1 MNTSI
6 RKRLLI
12 GLLSL
17 ITVACVFT
25 LSKNYFDTRKEISE
39 LMDAQLA
46 QSARVL
52 LEISGHELYEQLAYA
67 AQQEHEDGGV
77 KEHINIQVHK
87 YQQEIDFQIYT
98 ADGKLAVRSANAPT
112 TPLIDQDEVYGD
124 RVLNGVRWRVYSLS
138 NADKT
143 LRVQVGERY
152 DKREDLSNMISVRL
166 IASFGIILPLLAIL
180 IFVTVGRAM
189 QPLREVADQIKNR
202 RVDNLQPIATD
213 RVCAEALPM
222 VQALNGLFKRLHDSF
237 EEIILFTSNAAHEL
251 RTPLA
256 AQKVNAQVAM
266 QAEDDGKRQEA
277 LKEVVESI
285 DRATHMVEQLL
296 TLARLDP
303 QGTSNANEITNVGE
317 VAEEQLSELG
327 VEALDKQIELSLD
340 VPRVCRVRSEPSMMG
355 VLIRNLVENAIR
367 HTPENGTVRV
377 RIDDLPE
384 SCGNIHEHHCHIV
397 VEDSGPGIPKDQFDK
412 VFKRFYRVGEGH
424 QKGTGLGLALVK
436 RILEI
441 HKATI
446 KFDKSSLGGLKVEVC
461 FPKV

>member
-25 LSKNYFDTRKEISE
+25 LSKNYFDTRVEISE

-67 AQQEHEDGGV
+67 AQEEHEDGGV
-77 KEHINIQVHK
+77 KEHIDIQVHK

-112 TPLIDQDEVYGD
+112 TLLIDQDEVFGD
-124 RVLNGVRWRVYSLS
+124 RVVNGVRWRVYSLS

-189 QPLREVADQIKNR
+189 QPLREVAKQIKDRKFN
-202 RVDNLQPIATD
+202 NLQPVDTTG
-213 RVCAEALPM
+213 VCAEALPM
-222 VQALNGLFKRLHDSF
+222 IQALNALFKRLQDSF
-237 EEIILFTSNAAHEL
+237 EEIVLFTSNAAHEL

-266 QAEDDGKRQEA
+266 QAEDEEKKQEA
-277 LKEVVESI
+277 
-285 DRATHMVEQLL
+285 
-296 TLARLDP
+296 
-303 QGTSNANEITNVGE
+303 
-317 VAEEQLSELG
+317 
-327 VEALDKQIELSLD
+327 
-340 VPRVCRVRSEPSMMG
+340 
-355 VLIRNLVENAIR
+355 
-367 HTPENGTVRV
+367 
-377 RIDDLPE
+377 
-384 SCGNIHEHHCHIV
+384 
-397 VEDSGPGIPKDQFDK
+397 
-412 VFKRFYRVGEGH
+412 
-424 QKGTGLGLALVK
+424 
-436 RILEI
+436 
-441 HKATI
+441 
-446 KFDKSSLGGLKVEVC
+446 
-461 FPKV
+461 